1 MNTRT
6 EELSQQTTGAAKSR
20 FLLEEVM
27 PCKQSTNLGMPKK
40 YFSRMAS
47 GGWHGQR
54 KQRRLLHPDQPYLFE
69 PQG

>member
-1 MNTRT
+1 MNIRA
-6 EELSQQTTGAAKSR
+6 EELSQQSTEAAKSR
-20 FLLEEVM
+20 FQLEEAM
-27 PCKQSTNLGMPKK
+27 PCKQSTNVGIKK
-40 YFSRMAS
+40 YFSRMVS